1 MWLMLQQD
9 VPEDYVIGTGQQH
22 SVREFIE
29 KAAPYFGMDV
39 KWSGSGIEE
48 VGIDNKTGNVIIRI
62 NPKFYRPAEVET
74 LLGDSSKAHKE
85 LGWECKYSFDDLVKD
100 MCLNTPMNYPNYI
113 PE

>member
-1 MWLMLQQD
+1 MLQQD
-9 VPEDYVIGTGQQH
+9 APEDYVIGTGQQH

-29 KAAPYFGMDV
+29 KAAPYFGMDIE
-39 KWSGSGIEE
+39 WSGSGVDE
-48 VGIDNKTGNVIIRI
+48 VGIDNKTGNVVIRI

-74 LLGDSSKAHKE
+74 LLGDSTKAQKD
-85 LGWECKYSFDDLVKD
+85 LGWTCKHSFDDLVKD